1 MSVVRLNL
9 VLVGRFGIVCR
20 ESRCVEVFKMAQ
32 GWVSASRKPVS
43 DETRQ
48 KPVRKA
54 GIYHFPTSEM
64 SEMSETSDQKFFF
77 PKNHFLFK

>member
-1 MSVVRLNL
+1 MIMTECTRAPHHY
-9 VLVGRFGIVCR
+9 RY
-20 ESRCVEVFKMAQ
+20 Q